1 MCSGMK
7 GLALVR
13 DRTGLDRNR
22 AIPKSGISSTL
33 LFCLVESARCGLR
46 ASTTRQYRES
56 ERFRRTGRVRGPTA
70 PLRDRRHLC
79 PRRHCS
85 KCRWR
90 VLAGGTR
97 IGEAEGCPRPQ
108 RLDPSDYAHG
118 RRPGAVCSGWLNYGN
133 WAICHKLIRS
143 AVGHASRKPRIMYYF
158 EISTSAP
165 MDGFP
170 GTVHV
175 LRVLQDARKAL
186 KNIGLRCAS
195 VTEPEREFRSS
206 PYLKKIPPS
215 VLFQRT

>member
-1 MCSGMK
+1 LCSGMK

-90 VLAGGTR
+90 VLAGHPNRGSRGLSQASETGPFGLR
-97 IGEAEGCPRPQ
+97 SRQAP
-108 RLDPSDYAHG
+108 G
-118 RRPGAVCSGWLNYGN
+118 RRLFWLVEL
-133 WAICHKLIRS
+133 WEL
-143 AVGHASRKPRIMYYF
+143 GHLPQTNSFCGGPR
-158 EISTSAP
+158 
-165 MDGFP
+165 
-170 GTVHV
+170 
-175 LRVLQDARKAL
+175 
-186 KNIGLRCAS
+186 
-195 VTEPEREFRSS
+195 
-206 PYLKKIPPS
+206 
-215 VLFQRT
+215 